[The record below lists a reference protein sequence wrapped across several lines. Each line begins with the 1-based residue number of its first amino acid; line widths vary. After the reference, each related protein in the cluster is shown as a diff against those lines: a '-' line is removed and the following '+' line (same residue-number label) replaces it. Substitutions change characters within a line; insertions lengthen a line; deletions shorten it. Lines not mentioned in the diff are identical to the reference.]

1 MDVATRQALVGD
13 RDSQVRVEPGRMIG
27 NYEIIGCLARGG
39 MGSVWVARHHGA
51 RGFTKLVAMKT
62 ILPELAV
69 DPAFERMLSEE
80 ARLAALIRHPNV
92 CEIFELVER
101 EGLLA
106 LSMEWVDG
114 ESLSRLLATTG
125 RPLEPRVAARIVAE
139 AAAGLH
145 AAHELCDEDGRPL
158 GLVHRDVSPQNIL
171 ISRDGHVRLSD
182 FGIAKA
188 MNSMR
193 EATATGQVRG
203 KLAYMSPEQARNE
216 ELDRRSD
223 VFSLGVVLYVAVLGK
238 RPFSRP
244 EERSEVVLAR
254 LLKGEYA
261 PPCAVDPSCPP
272 EIAAIITRAMQT
284 DKALRYQSAD
294 ELRRDLEQWLF
305 ASGALTTEL
314 DVARVLN
321 DRCGEALDQR
331 TSVIRASLDGRRSDP
346 DCARE
351 GWSKAIPAEHATTR
365 ALMAGSEAPA
375 TSRVQQT
382 LPLLAIGC
390 SLAALAVT
398 AAVRITGLAKT
409 QIVPSAAAGL
419 SARPSGPSSSSR
431 QLPRLEARTQG
442 TNAPA
447 AGSARAEPPSA
458 PASAPSA
465 RDPKNQGTRAPAP
478 RGRVPAEPPR
488 RTKHIGPVERDL

>member
-1 MDVATRQALVGD
+1 MDVAARQALVSG
-13 RDSQVRVEPGRMIG
+13 RDLQVRVEPGRMLG

-69 DPAFERMLSEE
+69 DPVFERMLSEE

-92 CEIFELVER
+92 CEIFELIER

-125 RPLEPRVAARIVAE
+125 RPLEARIAARIVAQ

-145 AAHELCDEDGRPL
+145 AAHELCDEDGRSL

-188 MNSMR
+188 MNSLR

-244 EERSEVVLAR
+244 EERSEEVLAR
-254 LLKGEYA
+254 LLRGEYA
-261 PPCAVDPSCPP
+261 PPCEVDPSCPP
-272 EIAAIITRAMQT
+272 EIAAIVTRAMHT

-294 ELRRDLEQWLF
+294 ELRCDLEKWLF
-305 ASGALTTEL
+305 ASGALTTEH

-321 DRCGEALDQR
+321 DRCGAALDQR
-331 TSVIRASLDGRRSDP
+331 TSVIRGSLDGRRSET
-346 DCARE
+346 DCARQ
-351 GWSKAIPAEHATTR
+351 GWSSAIPAEHATTR
-365 ALMAGSEAPA
+365 GLTPGSGSPA
-375 TSRVQQT
+375 TRRVRRA
-382 LPLLAIGC
+382 LPLFAIGC
-390 SLAALAVT
+390 SFVALVIA
-398 AAVRITGLAKT
+398 AAVRIAGVPKTRLA
-409 QIVPSAAAGL
+409 PEAAAGL
-419 SARPSGPSSSSR
+419 STRPSSPSSSF
-431 QLPRLEARTQG
+431 EAIRRPEVRTQEME
-442 TNAPA
+442 AIA
-447 AGSARAEPPSA
+447 AGSARAKATSP

-465 RDPKNQGTRAPAP
+465 RDPQKKGTLAPAP
-478 RGRVPAEPPR
+478 PARAPVEPLRPR
-488 RTKHIGPVERDL
+488 KYIGPVERDL